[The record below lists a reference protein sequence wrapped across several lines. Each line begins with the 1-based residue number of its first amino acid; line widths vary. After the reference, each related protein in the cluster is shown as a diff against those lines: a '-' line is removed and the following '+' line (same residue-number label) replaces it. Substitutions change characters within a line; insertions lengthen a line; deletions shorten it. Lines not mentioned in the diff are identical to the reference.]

1 MGEFADLV
9 AALRVRA
16 HSPDGRIFCE
26 VAGPQQIEVAFPDN
40 GYYEYLADR
49 DLADQLGRLASVA
62 FSRYRREYEEVLH
75 RYRDYQPAPYELP
88 ADTEFRERQAA
99 IRVSA
104 VSPQRWIEAESRG
117 LARWDVRVED
127 GARRALTQGEFLAEV
142 GGAVSALMR
151 DWRHKVI
158 ALTDKIYSIGTPRAY
173 RQERYGQ

>member
-9 AALRVRA
+9 GALRVQA
-16 HSPDGRIFCE
+16 QSPDGRISCE
-26 VAGPQQIEVAFPDN
+26 VAGPQRINLAFQGN
-40 GYYEYLADR
+40 GYSEYLSEQ

-62 FSRYRREYEEVLH
+62 FSRYRREYEEVLD
-75 RYRDYQPAPYELP
+75 RYRDYEPAPYELP

-99 IRVSA
+99 IRA
-104 VSPQRWIEAESRG
+104 YGVSPQRWIEAESRG

-127 GARRALTQGEFLAEV
+127 GARRALTMGEFLAEAD
-142 GGAVSALMR
+142 GAVSALMR

-158 ALTDKIYSIGTPRAY
+158 ALTDEIYGIGTPKAY